1 MDFLQSY
8 DKWQLAKQLVLV
20 LKLKSLKSFE
30 MKLRKRRG
38 QVINEKDRKKTEL
51 KQILNSMICVH
62 QLPSEFFQ
70 QIVEASQNR
79 NASKMRHKTE
89 MRQKMIGKYLT
100 G

>member
-1 MDFLQSY
+1 
-8 DKWQLAKQLVLV
+8 
-20 LKLKSLKSFE
+20 